1 MIYWYVL
8 FVLTGYEE
16 KVKDKINEYNI
27 EEVEA
32 FIPKKTKHY
41 KIKGQ
46 VIKKEEILFKGYV
59 FVKSEL
65 SYKEFKIFLSKD
77 IKYQSGFI
85 KLLEHDREGTESL
98 YPQERK
104 FLEQFTN
111 KKNIIEESIGF
122 IEGDKIIVTSG
133 PLAGHEN
140 MIRKIDRHKRL
151 AYLDIDMFGRSQT
164 ISIALE
170 IISKT

>member
-1 MIYWYVL
+1 MKYWYVL

-27 EEVEA
+27 EEIEA

-46 VIKKEEILFKGYV
+46 VIKKEEILFKGYI
-59 FVKSEL
+59 FVKTDL
-65 SYKEFKIFLSKD
+65 PYKEFKVFLSKD
-77 IKYQSGFI
+77 IKYLTGYI
-85 KLLEHDREGTESL
+85 KLLEHDKEGTESL
-98 YPQERK
+98 YPQERM
-104 FLEQFTN
+104 FLERFTN
-111 KKNIIEESIGF
+111 KKHVIEESIGF
-122 IEGDKIIVTSG
+122 IEGDQIIVTSG
-133 PLAGHEN
+133 PLAGHES
-140 MIRKIDRHKRL
+140 MIKKIDRHKRL

-164 ISIALE
+164 ISISLE